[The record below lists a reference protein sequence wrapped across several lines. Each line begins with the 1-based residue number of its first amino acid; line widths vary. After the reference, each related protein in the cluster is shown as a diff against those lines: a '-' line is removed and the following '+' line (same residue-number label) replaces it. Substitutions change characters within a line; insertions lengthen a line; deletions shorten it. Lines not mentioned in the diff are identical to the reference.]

1 MRSEVVFA
9 SGVRPQASVRIRDRR
24 HGRWSLPVR
33 ASEPGETAINLPW
46 VSPSTAS
53 LVALARADS
62 ADVWST
68 IRTDPGAVLLL
79 AQHFPAGSEPVIPNS
94 IFHAPDVLEMASRLL
109 AEAPSAVVDWSQA
122 DTYPVHQAALACASL
137 AESLARSVGDCDPAC
152 CWVGGLLAPLGWFAV
167 CAVDPEA
174 AGDCLRLPVYADR
187 LIEAQRDLWKLD
199 ASAIA
204 RRLSRRWRLP
214 LWLGAVAG
222 YLNLPSNLAGRVGAN
237 QRLFEVVQ
245 LAVMLAATNGHDLG
259 LVVGTEYSVLLA
271 SLGLSENDLRRIGA
285 EWLATSQP
293 SAPVS
298 QTDPHPALL
307 PDLLALS
314 TEKRKLAAG
323 PFANRMED
331 EVDRLQEALAAQYA
345 SEAKQ
350 LQKQKLRSLAEF
362 AAGAGHEINNPLA
375 VISGQ
380 SQYLLARESDA
391 DRQNGLRSIIRQT
404 ERIHQILTELMQ
416 FARPPQPQ
424 RQNVDLRPLIQEVVS
439 KYQPYATEQG
449 VRLEWSDLIEPAG
462 ANVDP
467 SMIRTALGCL
477 VRNAIEAAP
486 REGWARVSVESEEGE
501 WRIIVEDSGSGPAA
515 GRREHMFDPFYS
527 GRTAGRGRGLGLPT
541 AWRLAQE
548 NGGDVRYEPIAGSV
562 ARFALSLPA
571 CLYGKAPLDTA
582 SESLRKSA

>member
-1 MRSEVVFA
+1 
-9 SGVRPQASVRIRDRR
+9 
-24 HGRWSLPVR
+24 VR

-53 LVALARADS
+53 LVALARTDS
-62 ADVWST
+62 AEVWPA

-79 AQHFPAGSEPVIPNS
+79 ARHFPASPDPVIPDS
-94 IFHAPDVLEMASRLL
+94 IFQSPNVLEDAVRLL
-109 AEAPSAVVDWSQA
+109 REAPAATVDWSKT

-137 AESLARSVGDCDPAC
+137 AEALARRAGNCDPAC

-174 AGDCLRLPVYADR
+174 AGDCLRLPVYADH
-187 LIEAQRDLWKLD
+187 LIEAQRELWRLD

-204 RRLSRRWRLP
+204 RRLARRWRLP
-214 LWLGAVAG
+214 LWLGAVTG
-222 YLNLPSNLAGRVGAN
+222 YLNLSANLAERVGAS

-259 LVVGTEYSVLLA
+259 LTVGTEYSALLG
-271 SLGLSENDLRRIGA
+271 SLGLSENDLRRIGG
-285 EWLATSQP
+285 EWLGKSQQ
-293 SAPVS
+293 SAPVA
-298 QTDPHPALL
+298 QADPHPALL

-314 TEKRKLAAG
+314 IDKRKLAAG

-331 EVDRLQEALAAQYA
+331 EVDRLQEALASQQA
-345 SEAKQ
+345 SEAKR

-404 ERIHQILTELMQ
+404 ERIHLILTELMQ

-424 RQNVDLRPLIQEVVS
+424 RQDIELRPLISEVVA
-439 KYQPYATEQG
+439 KYQAFATEQG
-449 VRLEWSDLIEPAG
+449 VRLEWSDSTELAEAH
-462 ANVDP
+462 VDP

-486 REGWARVSVESEEGE
+486 REGWTRVSLEQEDGA
-501 WRIIVEDSGSGPAA
+501 WRIIVEDNGSGPAA

-527 GRTAGRGRGLGLPT
+527 GRVAGRGRGLGLPT

-548 NGGDVRYEPIAGSV
+548 NGGDVRYEPITGSV
-562 ARFALSLPA
+562 ARFALSLPS
-571 CLYGKAPLDTA
+571 CLHGKIPRENV